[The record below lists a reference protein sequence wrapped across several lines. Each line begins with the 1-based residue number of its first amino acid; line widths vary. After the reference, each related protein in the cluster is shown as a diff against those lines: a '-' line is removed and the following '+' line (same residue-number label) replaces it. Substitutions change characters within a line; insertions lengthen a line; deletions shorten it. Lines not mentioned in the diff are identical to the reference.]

1 MLQLSCSSSMDL
13 ENKVSNYIN
22 INNTDEQGYDENLRE
37 GREQQQIIVIEGYT
51 HNLCGEKRFVFTH
64 SLRFV
69 ISISASALS
78 VLCGPPASNGRIGLA
93 ASYKQQTVSDD
104 DITQDLSELGFLVLD
119 LQSVKVILL
128 GTFLFFYTH
137 KE

>member
-1 MLQLSCSSSMDL
+1 MVRNVLFSPTDFVLL
-13 ENKVSNYIN
+13 LVS
-22 INNTDEQGYDENLRE
+22 
-37 GREQQQIIVIEGYT
+37 VP
-51 HNLCGEKRFVFTH
+51 
-64 SLRFV
+64 
-69 ISISASALS
+69 LS